1 VTWVVDP
8 AGTVRE
14 SVRNA
19 DTGKGGVG
27 RLMR

>member
-1 VTWVVDP
+1 VAWVDDP
-8 AGTVRE
+8 AGSIGE

-19 DTGKGGVG
+19 DTEKGGVG